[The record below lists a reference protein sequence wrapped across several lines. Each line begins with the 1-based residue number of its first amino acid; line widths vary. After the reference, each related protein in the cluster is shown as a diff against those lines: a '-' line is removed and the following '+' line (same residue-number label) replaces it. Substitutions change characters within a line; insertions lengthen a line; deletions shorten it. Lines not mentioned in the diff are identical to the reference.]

1 MKFNLGFFYLYNMII
16 ISLEIEYFE
25 YYYIFPLLK
34 EILNYY
40 GYTLNFNYLKKLTQ
54 QVLINTS
61 QLTKWGGGVYKY
73 FNKIYY
79 NKKNLMIVKKK
90 NLKIYSR
97 LETKIYIEKFI
108 TNQTYLLIKNN
119 YYLYKYKKK
128 KKLEKN
134 IYKNKKLPKKNFL
147 YFVFKLIVSYK
158 KWKADKLY
166 IKMAHVAYRENLI
179 SLSIKLLKMAR
190 FEKQTSFFFIYI
202 SKI

>member
-54 QVLINTS
+54 QVLINIS
-61 QLTKWGGGVYKY
+61 QLTKWGKGIYKY

-79 NKKNLMIVKKK
+79 NKKFLMIVKKK

-108 TNQTYLLIKNN
+108 TNQAYLLIKNN
-119 YYLYKYKKK
+119 YYLYNKKK
-128 KKLEKN
+128 RIKN
-134 IYKNKKLPKKNFL
+134 YIYKNKKLSKKKIL

-166 IKMAHVAYRENLI
+166 IKMAHVAYCENLI

-190 FEKQTSFFFIYI
+190 FEKQTSFFFIYL

>member
-61 QLTKWGGGVYKY
+61 QLTKWGRRVYKY

-79 NKKNLMIVKKK
+79 NKKFLMIVKKK

-108 TNQTYLLIKNN
+108 TNQAYLLIKNS
-119 YYLYKYKKK
+119 YYLYNKKK
-128 KKLEKN
+128 KIKKN
-134 IYKNKKLPKKNFL
+134 IYKNKNLQKKKFL

-166 IKMAHVAYRENLI
+166 IKMAHVAYCENLI

>member
-40 GYTLNFNYLKKLTQ
+40 GYRLNFNYLKNLTQ

-61 QLTKWGGGVYKY
+61 QLTKWGRGVYKY

-79 NKKNLMIVKKK
+79 NKKFLMIVKKK
-90 NLKIYSR
+90 KLKIYSR

-108 TNQTYLLIKNN
+108 TNQVYLLIKNN
-119 YYLYKYKKK
+119 YYLYNKKK
-128 KKLEKN
+128 RIKKN
-134 IYKNKKLPKKNFL
+134 IYKNKKLPKFFFL
-147 YFVFKLIVSYK
+147 YSVFKLIVSYK

-166 IKMAHVAYRENLI
+166 IKMAHVAYCENLI
-179 SLSIKLLKMAR
+179 CLSSKLLKMAR
-190 FEKQTSFFFIYI
+190 FEKQTSFFLFTFLKY
-202 SKI
+202 K